1 MPTFMRQS
9 SGGRNSTGG
18 DRSSRE
24 RKGGS
29 QSNQP
34 RPQKVIQAPQFENVE
49 LNKSENAWVRP
60 SEKTKDMSEEE
71 RSLFVS

>member
-1 MPTFMRQS
+1 MKQS

-18 DRSSRE
+18 GRSSRE

-34 RPQKVIQAPQFENVE
+34 RPQKVIKAPQFEKVE
-49 LNKSENAWVRP
+49 LMIPEYAGVRP
-60 SEKTKDMSEEE
+60 SAKTKDMSEEE